1 MKTLYH
7 TTVSWKYSDLLILLS
22 EVGPFSIHFLANRK
36 AEELLASY
44 ADKYTLFPAQNRYST
59 FLNKLSAYLN
69 GEKLTFDEPLDP
81 ISGTPF
87 QKQVWN
93 SVSKIPYGE
102 TRTYGEIA
110 KSVGSP
116 NSSRAVGTANGANP
130 LPIVVPCHRV
140 IQSNGHLG
148 GYGGGIAIKDALL
161 RMEHSV
167 L

>member
-1 MKTLYH
+1 MKTLYY
-7 TTVSWKYSDLLILLS
+7 TTVNWKYSNLLIMLS
-22 EVGPFSIHFLANRK
+22 EVGPSSILFLADRK
-36 AEELLASY
+36 ADELLDRFAG
-44 ADKYTLFPAQNRYST
+44 KYSLIPTQNRYSA
-59 FLNKLSAYLN
+59 FLDKLSTYLN
-69 GEKLTFDEPLDP
+69 GEKVIFDETLDP
-81 ISGTPF
+81 IGGTPF

-110 KSVGSP
+110 KSLGRP
-116 NSSRAVGTANGANP
+116 KASRAVGAANGANP